1 MTFGFDSNPKKP
13 DAILA
18 GNNYVKLGENFQP
31 EPDTFDNFGNAIAL
45 SVPQGFAQMG
55 KAGSIL
61 LGSFPA
67 AYDSGKSMI
76 TGKYES
82 AASDWWFK
90 NVTDDLTQNAVE
102 YWTPDASKTGSA
114 GKVMGGLVNVLTQ
127 ATGGGIGLAT
137 SLGVNEAATLVEEGV
152 DSDTALKA
160 GAVEAASAYVGF
172 KLPFLG
178 KNLIQRVGFG
188 AGSNL
193 ALNTTTTFAQNQI
206 LQAGG
211 YDEIAQRYD
220 AADTQAR
227 LMDVLL
233 GAAFGGI
240 AHLTASGKNVEIK
253 SDDLTPQERNTI
265 LTANNA
271 KHFQQDSAPGM
282 PADLPSS
289 VAHQNA
295 MTTAMEQIAR
305 GEAVDVSAIKNIDNA
320 SFIPVP
326 KKMLQPE
333 DIGVARETLDADLI
347 DNAMFGAQRETL
359 PPDMFDQ
366 VEPVKENAIPA
377 TENTNQDLPQILQTR
392 EYGEARAL
400 IENNND
406 FMVNIGDET
415 NGNLVSARE
424 LLMDIEK
431 TAKLAET
438 DSKAFEA
445 AMSCYIGD

>member
-1 MTFGFDSNPKKP
+1 
-13 DAILA
+13 
-18 GNNYVKLGENFQP
+18 
-31 EPDTFDNFGNAIAL
+31 
-45 SVPQGFAQMG
+45 
-55 KAGSIL
+55 
-61 LGSFPA
+61 
-67 AYDSGKSMI
+67 
-76 TGKYES
+76 
-82 AASDWWFK
+82 
-90 NVTDDLTQNAVE
+90 
-102 YWTPDASKTGSA
+102 
-114 GKVMGGLVNVLTQ
+114 
-127 ATGGGIGLAT
+127 
-137 SLGVNEAATLVEEGV
+137 
-152 DSDTALKA
+152 
-160 GAVEAASAYVGF
+160 
-172 KLPFLG
+172 
-178 KNLIQRVGFG
+178 
-188 AGSNL
+188 
-193 ALNTTTTFAQNQI
+193 
-206 LQAGG
+206 
-211 YDEIAQRYD
+211 
-220 AADTQAR
+220 
-227 LMDVLL
+227 MDVLL

-253 SDDLTPQERNTI
+253 SDDLTPQERNAI

-347 DNAMFGAQRETL
+347 DNAMFGTQRETL
-359 PPDMFDQ
+359 PPEMFDQ
-366 VEPVKENAIPA
+366 AEPVKENAIST

-392 EYGEARAL
+392 EYGEARTL
-400 IENNND
+400 IESND

-415 NGNLVSARE
+415 NANLVSARE

-445 AMSCYIGD
+445 AMSCYIGE